1 MFGLVISFQGNMIMV
16 YYPEISSYLKEVENL
31 RTCKNMKTTCDNL
44 CNYGRDCE
52 NIYFALYRLVRK
64 ILNQAW
70 ILLVG
75 DRVCTY
81 VIYKINYYLRKLGQE
96 YLSNVTKSLYFLK
109 GNLEYFIAHSMLFV
123 CLDIKL
129 SDTP

>member
-1 MFGLVISFQGNMIMV
+1 MFGFVISFQGNMIMV
-16 YYPEISSYLKEVENL
+16 YYSEISSYLKEVENL

-52 NIYFALYRLVRK
+52 NIYFALYSLVRK

-70 ILLVG
+70 ISLLFTCV
-75 DRVCTY
+75 TY
-81 VIYKINYYLRKLGQE
+81 MIYKINYYLRKLGQE
-96 YLSNVTKSLYFLK
+96 YLSNVTKFLYFLK
-109 GNLEYFIAHSMLFV
+109 GNLEYFIAQSMLFV